1 MVQDKKGRLQISWL
15 LSQRIASGFL
25 NQSMALASACV
36 PRQLEK
42 APVHPSPHEADP
54 MVQIQGIG
62 HGTMKF

>member
-1 MVQDKKGRLQISWL
+1 

-42 APVHPSPHEADP
+42 PPVHPSPHEADP

-62 HGTMKF
+62 RGTMKF